1 MANLIS
7 IQINGLAE
15 LEENL
20 NKVEDLIKQA
30 CEKADKDSN
39 SLHKLVV
46 LPECFSIFGVP
57 GSDMLQHAELAN
69 DGIIQ
74 RRLSDIATKY
84 RCYLVAGT
92 TPIVDISKSNAS
104 DKYFAASMVYSPSGK
119 CIARYNKIHLFDVEV
134 EDATKSYKESRYTQ
148 AGEHLSLFKTP
159 FAEVAQSVCYDLRF
173 PDMFSAYSEYTESGF
188 APDIIVVPSAFTHK
202 TGSAHWHALL
212 KARSIENQCY
222 IVASNQVG
230 SHTDKRTTYGNS
242 CIYSPWGECLSLIE
256 NEEGYAMAS
265 YNKDDIDAIRAK
277 MPIRSHKKERYTI
290 ER

>member
-7 IQINGLAE
+7 IQINGEANVE
-15 LEENL
+15 ANL
-20 NKVEDLIKQA
+20 TKIKSIVNQA
-30 CEKADKDSN
+30 CDKASKEGN
-39 SLHKLVV
+39 NQHKLIV

-57 GSDMLQHAELAN
+57 GDEMFKHAEAQGIGCIQQSLSELAIRN
-69 DGIIQ
+69 
-74 RRLSDIATKY
+74 

-92 TPIVDISKSNAS
+92 TPIING
-104 DKYFAASMVYSPSGK
+104 DKANEEGKYYAASLVFSPSGK
-119 CIARYNKIHLFDVEV
+119 CIARYNKIHMFDVEV
-134 EDATKSYKESRYTQ
+134 EDTTKSYKESRYTL

-173 PDMFSAYSEYTESGF
+173 PDMFSAYSRYTQTTQ

-222 IVASNQVG
+222 VVASNQVG
-230 SHTDKRTTYGNS
+230 THSDNRKTFGNS
-242 CIYSPWGECLSLIE
+242 CIYSPWGECLSMIE
-256 NEEGYAMAS
+256 NEEGFAMAT
-265 YNKDDIDAIRAK
+265 YNKADIDAIRAK

>member
-7 IQINGLAE
+7 IQINGLAKV
-15 LEENL
+15 EENL
-20 NKVEDLIKQA
+20 NKVEYIIRQA
-30 CEKADKDSN
+30 SEKADKDAN
-39 SLHKLVV
+39 SQHKLVV
-46 LPECFSIFGVP
+46 LPECFSIFGVT
-57 GSDMLQHAELAN
+57 GSDMLQHAEVEKE
-69 DGIIQ
+69 GIVQ
-74 RRLSDIATKY
+74 RRLSDIAIKY
-84 RCYLVAGT
+84 CCYLVAGT
-92 TPIVDISKSNAS
+92 TPIVDSNSLRATN
-104 DKYFAASMVYSPSGK
+104 KYYAASMVYSPSGK
-119 CIARYNKIHLFDVEV
+119 CIARYNKIHMFDVEV

-148 AGEHLSLFKTP
+148 AGKHLSLFKTP

-173 PDMFSAYSEYTESGF
+173 PDMFSAYSEFTESGF

-230 SHTDKRTTYGNS
+230 SHADKRTTYGNS

-256 NEEGYAMAS
+256 NEEGFAMAP